1 MILLTFFSPGRSSTP
16 DETSTIG
23 APEMRTA
30 STRLSAVNPPA
41 SSQGR
46 WKRLPESSVQSKLS
60 ALPPGKAF
68 AIDLGGLASN
78 IR

>member
-1 MILLTFFSPGRSSTP
+1 LILLTFFSPGRSSTP
-16 DETSTIG
+16 DEHVDHRRAG
-23 APEMRTA
+23 NAH
-30 STRLSAVNPPA
+30 RLDQIVRGQSAGQQP
-41 SSQGR
+41 GR
-46 WKRLPESSVQSKLS
+46 WKRRPESNVQSKLI